1 METSLVLTAVRQN
14 GGAFAYAEPALRGD
28 RGLAL
33 EAVQRSGL
41 ALQFASESLR
51 NDKELVMQAVEHC
64 GFALQFAPPVLRE
77 DLQVAMKAVS
87 LSDSELALALE
98 ARGSPL
104 RHADLPLRADRHV
117 VLEAVKQDGS
127 ALFFADEALKEDRG
141 LVQQAWSLADM
152 DSMLWLEIWTPSSE
166 SSSRNSRPRL
176 AMAPARSPQLRNKL
190 RAKRRCTTTW
200 SAAGLG
206 LLCLTER
213 ETVTAVGCFGDSHT
227 EGLYGAEWVSQLQ
240 RRLRRECVNFGRNAW
255 TCASVERRVRQAPA
269 LEEAV
274 LLAGT
279 NDAMMELAARA
290 GNEGMLSLYRT
301 MNQLPA
307 EYEPSRENFSKSF
320 RSLLAAVRA
329 PRVAVLSLP
338 PLGEASEKSEAARL
352 LEGYNEEIRRA
363 VDDDTRERVTYVPF
377 GEQLKGK
384 SGEDFDASSSGFSQ
398 SIAQMFLH
406 TALRRVPGIGPSFDT
421 LGSFYGR
428 EVVHDKIHLTERS
441 ASLLVELLAEA
452 LAGAARRG
460 GGGLIPDPAQMAGE

>member
-1 METSLVLTAVRQN
+1 
-14 GGAFAYAEPALRGD
+14 
-28 RGLAL
+28 
-33 EAVQRSGL
+33 
-41 ALQFASESLR
+41 
-51 NDKELVMQAVEHC
+51 
-64 GFALQFAPPVLRE
+64 
-77 DLQVAMKAVS
+77 
-87 LSDSELALALE
+87 
-98 ARGSPL
+98 
-104 RHADLPLRADRHV
+104 
-117 VLEAVKQDGS
+117 
-127 ALFFADEALKEDRG
+127 
-141 LVQQAWSLADM
+141 
-152 DSMLWLEIWTPSSE
+152 
-166 SSSRNSRPRL
+166 
-176 AMAPARSPQLRNKL
+176 MAPARSPQLRNKL

-452 LAGAARRG
+452 LAGPPAELADQSGSGQNDLGDGVARAVRRTGWALRLVPSKWRKDRALALEAVEKDAVALKFVAEELQQNAGFVCEAVSRNGDALRYVGSEFLWDLKVVQCAVRQNGLALRFAVPELRSDLSLVREATKSTPKAFAYACGPLKWDRPLVTEMLSLDGTLLQHLPQELRCDRDVVTAAVQQKGRAIMPGR
-460 GGGLIPDPAQMAGE
+460 